1 MLLRATIP
9 PMPDATDDPAA
20 ATPGAHRW
28 AAVDV
33 GSHSVHL
40 LVADVV
46 DAVDGRIEPVVDE
59 SIVLGLGERADD
71 ARLLGERAGDL
82 LAALGSY
89 VARARSM
96 GARGVALVG
105 TEPLR
110 RAADAATVVA
120 SVAMATGIALHVLD
134 HDEEGLLMFIGATGG
149 RSHPGGLA
157 VVDIGGGSTEVVM
170 GGPAGP
176 SWALGLPIGGARL
189 TRLVEP
195 HDPPLPAELARLRA
209 AARGA
214 FEALPD
220 ASPAELIAVGGTASN
235 LVKVVQAAHRDGL
248 LTTRRLQVA
257 MRTLAREAA
266 ATEAARFVISPARAR
281 ILPAGAAILEAMMAR
296 YGLRAARVIEGGV
309 REGLVLAQD
318 RAGDSWR
325 DRLRELARGWEA

>member
-1 MLLRATIP
+1 
-9 PMPDATDDPAA
+9 MPDPPDTPAA
-20 ATPGAHRW
+20 ASPGGRRW

-46 DAVDGRIEPVVDE
+46 DAADGRIERVADE

-71 ARLLGERAGDL
+71 ARLLAGRGEELVAT
-82 LAALGSY
+82 LGAY
-89 VARARSM
+89 VARAREM

-110 RAADAATVVA
+110 RAADAAAIVA
-120 SVAMATGIALHVLD
+120 SVAAATGVALHVLD

-149 RSHPGGLA
+149 RPHPGGLA

-176 SWALGLPIGGARL
+176 AWAVGIPVGGARL

-195 HDPPLPAELARLRA
+195 PDPPLPADMARLRT
-209 AARGA
+209 AARTVVA
-214 FEALPD
+214 TLPD
-220 ASPAELIAVGGTASN
+220 ASPAELVAVGGTASN
-235 LVKVVQAAHRDGL
+235 LVKVARAARDDGR
-248 LTTRRLQVA
+248 LTTRRLGGA
-257 MRTLAREAA
+257 MRTLAREPAIAA
-266 ATEAARFVISPARAR
+266 SARFVISPARAR
-281 ILPAGAAILEAMMAR
+281 ILPAGAAILEAVMAR
-296 YGLRAARVIEGGV
+296 YGLAAARVIEGGV

-318 RAGDSWR
+318 RAGDGWR
-325 DRLRELARGWEA
+325 DRLRELARGWET